1 MGIYDRMSADSR
13 HLPMVLSP
21 PRPER
26 FWRKLART
34 LTRIPFAED
43 LVAVYVCALD
53 RETPTYVR
61 AVLFGAVAYFIL
73 PADAVPDILA
83 GLGYTDDATVIAA
96 AIAAV
101 GRHLTPE
108 HRAEARAKLD
118 RLGGSN

>member
-1 MGIYDRMSADSR
+1 MNTDAR
-13 HLPMVLSP
+13 HLPLVLSP

-26 FWRKLART
+26 FWRKLRRAIAA
-34 LTRIPFAED
+34 IPFAED

-53 RETPTYVR
+53 RETPAYVR

-83 GLGYTDDATVIAA
+83 GLGFTDDASVIAA

-101 GRHLTPE
+101 GRHLTPG
-108 HRAEARAKLD
+108 HRAVARAKLNSLAG
-118 RLGGSN
+118 RV